1 MMEIEG
7 FEIPVMGLMKPN
19 QQRHNLTQTQPT
31 GTTAATTPG
40 RQLVAYP
47 LPLNGLAKIIDVAKQ
62 FD

>member
-1 MMEIEG
+1 MEVEG

-31 GTTAATTPG
+31 SPTAATAPG

-47 LPLNGLAKIIDVAKQ
+47 LGFKGLAKIIDVAKQ